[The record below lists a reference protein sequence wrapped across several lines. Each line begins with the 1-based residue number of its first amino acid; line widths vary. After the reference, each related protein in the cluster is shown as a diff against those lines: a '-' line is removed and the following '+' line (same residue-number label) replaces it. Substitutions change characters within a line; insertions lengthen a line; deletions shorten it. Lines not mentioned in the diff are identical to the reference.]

1 MDFDKGLSE
10 RARARSDGAIL
21 RSVRNATNEEIKVTF
36 LDNPNN
42 INTMSPLLAETEVCL
57 IEHIVMWVCECVCSC
72 AIVKMLISC
81 FFCCCKVL
89 FLLFYHCW

>member
-21 RSVRNATNEEIKVTF
+21 HSVRNATNEEIKVTF

-42 INTMSPLLAETEVCL
+42 INTTSPLLAETEVCL
-57 IEHIVMWVCECVCSC
+57 IEHIIVMWVCECLCV
-72 AIVKMLISC
+72 V
-81 FFCCCKVL
+81 VL
-89 FLLFYHCW
+89 LLKC

>member
-1 MDFDKGLSE
+1 MDFDKGLRE

-21 RSVRNATNEEIKVTF
+21 HSVRNATNEEIKVTF

-57 IEHIVMWVCECVCSC
+57 IEHIVMWFCECLCV
-72 AIVKMLISC
+72 V
-81 FFCCCKVL
+81 VL
-89 FLLFYHCW
+89 LLKC